1 MCSRAS
7 NTFFTLSVF
16 THWALSEFVGS
27 NPPPESFFQQN
38 TRLPA
43 PRFYDCDRITTIAP
57 DNVLIML
64 LCIRG
69 LNIKAYG
76 DIFLLHGNTIGE
88 CIPHFL
94 TSIGYC
100 VPEPEGFWARTMCNQ
115 SIHMLERNC
124 RRCLELLPRGNV
136 LHDSSR
142 GQTEGALPD

>member
-1 MCSRAS
+1 M
-7 NTFFTLSVF
+7 
-16 THWALSEFVGS
+16 
-27 NPPPESFFQQN
+27 FFQQN

-94 TSIGYC
+94 TSIGY
-100 VPEPEGFWARTMCNQ
+100 GLQYT
-115 SIHMLERNC
+115 
-124 RRCLELLPRGNV
+124 GNV
-136 LHDSSR
+136 IDELGPLSLTDL
-142 GQTEGALPD
+142 GLTIFN